1 MRGRDAG
8 PSAEERRALLA
19 AARAGDTASF
29 ERLFAPDLDLAWR
42 MALRVSGEP
51 SAADDALQEGLLSAY
66 RALDRVEPR
75 NLRGWFVRIVENA
88 ARDAARRDRR
98 RPTIPLPDGDSD
110 NDGQRGAR
118 VVRSREPLAGR
129 SSDPADR
136 AEQEELAERLRAAL
150 ELIPAERR
158 TAILLYDV
166 DGYDYAEIAA
176 LVGTSVGTVKSRISR
191 GRAELRSHLADL
203 SGNRGS
209 RGGVKEE

>member
-1 MRGRDAG
+1 M
-8 PSAEERRALLA
+8 
-19 AARAGDTASF
+19 
-29 ERLFAPDLDLAWR
+29 
-42 MALRVSGEP
+42 
-51 SAADDALQEGLLSAY
+51 
-66 RALDRVEPR
+66 
-75 NLRGWFVRIVENA
+75 RIVENA

-98 RPTIPLPDGDSD
+98 RPTISLPDGDSD